1 MAFWAFETP
10 TVAEAPFAW
19 NPLMERF
26 RMNRGVSIIE
36 TTPGVFEQIRYYSYT
51 DETGAA
57 NLPRDTAYQSQEFY
71 KPIRV
76 FRGGYVH
83 IVDDATRT
91 ALIASGLVTASNFST
106 PVGSFGYGGFG
117 DGPFGG

>member
-1 MAFWAFETP
+1 MAVWLFTTP

-19 NPLMERF
+19 NPLMERY

-36 TTPGVFEQIRYYSYT
+36 TMGEFEQIRYYSYT
-51 DETGAA
+51 EETGAL
-57 NLPRDTAYQSQEFY
+57 NLPRDTAYQSQQFY

-76 FRGGYVH
+76 FRGGYDH
-83 IVDDATRT
+83 LVDDDTKA
-91 ALIASGLVTASNFST
+91 ALIASGLVTESNFST
-106 PVGSFGYGGFG
+106 PPGSFGAGGFG